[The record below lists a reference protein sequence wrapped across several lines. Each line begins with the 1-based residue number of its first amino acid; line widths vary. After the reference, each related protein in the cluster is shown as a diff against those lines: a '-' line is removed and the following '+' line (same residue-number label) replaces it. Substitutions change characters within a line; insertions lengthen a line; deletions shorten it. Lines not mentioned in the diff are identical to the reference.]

1 MPGARSQAKMT
12 TNYNHL
18 SGKYDQ
24 TKINPLRKYV
34 DEFTL
39 LNVLGDVR
47 GKSVLDL
54 GCGDG
59 HYTRILKSQGAVQV
73 VGVDISQAMIADAR
87 SQEQQASLGIEYR
100 VQDVV
105 DLERIGSFDLA
116 LAVYLFPY
124 AATQRQ
130 LSKMCHSV
138 YRNLKP
144 GGKLVAATM
153 NPAVTEAELPGYQ
166 KYGVTVTAPT
176 GLQDGA
182 AITASLEIPDGS
194 VDISAYYWSQAT
206 YEHLLEE
213 AGLQEI
219 VWHPMEVPGNAIQRY
234 GQDYWQAYQTKSLDI
249 VLECYKPSDQTT

>member
-1 MPGARSQAKMT
+1 MT

-18 SGKYDQ
+18 SDKYDQ

-39 LNVLGDVR
+39 LNVLGNVR

-59 HYTRILKSQGAVQV
+59 HYTRIVKSQGAAQV
-73 VGVDISQAMIADAR
+73 VGVDISQAMIAHAR
-87 SQEQQASLGIEYR
+87 SQEQQTSLGIEYR
-100 VQDVV
+100 VQDVA
-105 DLERIGSFDLA
+105 DLERIGSFDIA

-124 AATQRQ
+124 AATRRQ
-130 LSKMCHSV
+130 LSEMCHSV

-144 GGKLVAATM
+144 GGKLVAAIM
-153 NPAVTEAELPGYQ
+153 NPAVAKAELPCYQ

-182 AITASLEIPDGS
+182 AITSSLEIPGGS
-194 VDISAYYWSQAT
+194 VDLSVYYWSQAI
-206 YEHLLEE
+206 YEQTLKE
-213 AGLQEI
+213 AGFQRI
-219 VWHPMEVPGNAIQRY
+219 VWHPMEVAEEAIQRY
-234 GQDYWQAYQTKSLDI
+234 GQDYWQTFQAKSLDI
-249 VLECYKPSDQTT
+249 VFECYKPADQKG